1 MYMLLIS
8 GSISLYFHFICP
20 LIMPPQ
26 TVNLYHNL
34 DVGNIFSFLFLIS
47 LNFHLIVHWLFLLL
61 NSVQRASFVSI
72 ECGSHCKEATVPM
85 FQCFDTFV
93 VANNPLVANSS
104 CLPALPIVLKSHV
117 DLFANH
123 FWICS
128 LAVWA
133 FVPNR
138 LWTWVLIGRADL
150 PHSRPHICCSVGSIF
165 LNGQGL
171 AAECA
176 PVEGEGGGCQVM
188 ANRSFHSLCMY
199 LLALRGQTCYQCQI
213 CNRWSRKCI
222 CSQNIASVLPYK
234 LMLCSLRL

>member
-1 MYMLLIS
+1 MYILAS
-8 GSISLYFHFICP
+8 WGRFYVSISDHFGTPKIAKFAPWCSPFQFGTIYSRRFNISLFPFHFPSHTPVWIFITIWT
-20 LIMPPQ
+20 LAI
-26 TVNLYHNL
+26 LFY
-34 DVGNIFSFLFLIS
+34 IFSFLFLIS
-47 LNFHLIVHWLFLLL
+47 FNFHLIVHWLFLLL
-61 NSVQRASFVSI
+61 NIVQRASFVSI
-72 ECGSHCKEATVPM
+72 ECESHCKEATVPM

-138 LWTWVLIGRADL
+138 LWAWVLIGRADL

-171 AAECA
+171 AAPSA
-176 PVEGEGGGCQVM
+176 
-188 ANRSFHSLCMY
+188 HL
-199 LLALRGQTCYQCQI
+199 
-213 CNRWSRKCI
+213 
-222 CSQNIASVLPYK
+222 
-234 LMLCSLRL
+234 